1 MIKFNLKRLN
11 ILIFTIL
18 VFINPLHSAE
28 TNELLKVNWS
38 FKQLTGKFDRA
49 SLQRG
54 FQVYKEGWNEGLKTQ
69 NKELLE
75 NYINYLE
82 NVKNYSDHT
91 CTAYKND
98 LEQYFD
104 YLKNTQK
111 NLFDNEDF
119 VDYLFSLELAKSTI
133 NRKLTSV
140 NNFLLWS
147 SKLDKYKGKTFRK
160 SENLKTE
167 KKLPNILTSNY
178 INNLID
184 KLPTSTAKDVRNK
197 AIIEL
202 LYSSGLRVSELVNL
216 KINDVKN
223 DGSLRV
229 IGKGRKERI
238 LPMTD
243 QAYKIISL
251 WLKSNRAEFLKD
263 NDNQFIFLGVRG
275 QQITDREVR
284 RVVKLITGTFPH
296 NIRHSFATH
305 VLDGG
310 ADLRVVQELLGHS
323 DPGTTQIYTHISK
336 KKLQEKYKRTHPRG

>member
-1 MIKFNLKRLN
+1 M
-11 ILIFTIL
+11 
-18 VFINPLHSAE
+18 
-28 TNELLKVNWS
+28 
-38 FKQLTGKFDRA
+38 
-49 SLQRG
+49 
-54 FQVYKEGWNEGLKTQ
+54 KTQ

-91 CTAYKND
+91 TTAYKND

-275 QQITDREVR
+275 KQITDREVR
-284 RVVKLITGTFPH
+284 RVVNLITGTFPH
-296 NIRHSFATH
+296 NIRHTFATH

>member
-1 MIKFNLKRLN
+1 M
-11 ILIFTIL
+11 
-18 VFINPLHSAE
+18 
-28 TNELLKVNWS
+28 
-38 FKQLTGKFDRA
+38 
-49 SLQRG
+49 
-54 FQVYKEGWNEGLKTQ
+54 KTQ

-91 CTAYKND
+91 TTAYKND

-263 NDNQFIFLGVRG
+263 NDSQFLFLGVRG

-284 RVVKLITGTFPH
+284 RIVNLITGTFPH
-296 NIRHSFATH
+296 NIRHTFATH

>member
-1 MIKFNLKRLN
+1 MKI
-11 ILIFTIL
+11 
-18 VFINPLHSAE
+18 
-28 TNELLKVNWS
+28 
-38 FKQLTGKFDRA
+38 
-49 SLQRG
+49 
-54 FQVYKEGWNEGLKTQ
+54 Q
-69 NKELLE
+69 NRELLE

-91 CTAYKND
+91 TTAYKND

-229 IGKGRKERI
+229 IGKGRKERL

-243 QAYKIISL
+243 QAYNIISL

-275 QQITDREVR
+275 KQITDREVR
-284 RVVKLITGTFPH
+284 RVVNLITGTFPH
-296 NIRHSFATH
+296 NIRHTFATH

>member
-1 MIKFNLKRLN
+1 M
-11 ILIFTIL
+11 
-18 VFINPLHSAE
+18 
-28 TNELLKVNWS
+28 
-38 FKQLTGKFDRA
+38 
-49 SLQRG
+49 
-54 FQVYKEGWNEGLKTQ
+54 KTQ
-69 NKELLE
+69 NKELLDS
-75 NYINYLE
+75 YINFLK
-82 NVKNYSDHT
+82 NIKNYSEHT
-91 CTAYKND
+91 CKAYQSD
-98 LEQYFD
+98 LEQYFS
-104 YLKNTQK
+104 YLNETEKD
-111 NLFDNEDF
+111 LFDNEDF
-119 VDYLFSLELAKSTI
+119 VDYLFGHELAKSTI

-140 NNFLLWS
+140 NNFLSWS
-147 SKLDKYKGKTFRK
+147 SKLDHNRNKTFKK

-167 KKLPNILTSNY
+167 KKLPDILTSNY

-184 KLPTSTAKDVRNK
+184 NLPTSSPKEVRNK

-216 KINDVKN
+216 KIDDIKN
-223 DGSLRV
+223 DRSLRV
-229 IGKGRKERI
+229 VGKGRKERI

-243 QAYKIISL
+243 QAYDTISK
-251 WLKSNRAEFLKD
+251 WLKTSRAEFLK
-263 NDNQFIFLGVRG
+263 NNNNKFIFLGVRG

-296 NIRHSFATH
+296 NIRHTFATH

>member
-1 MIKFNLKRLN
+1 MKI
-11 ILIFTIL
+11 
-18 VFINPLHSAE
+18 
-28 TNELLKVNWS
+28 
-38 FKQLTGKFDRA
+38 
-49 SLQRG
+49 
-54 FQVYKEGWNEGLKTQ
+54 Q
-69 NKELLE
+69 NRELLE

-91 CTAYKND
+91 TTAYKND

-104 YLKNTQK
+104 YLKNTKK

-263 NDNQFIFLGVRG
+263 NDNQFLFLGVRG

-284 RVVKLITGTFPH
+284 RVVNLITGTFPH
-296 NIRHSFATH
+296 NIRHTFATH

>member
-1 MIKFNLKRLN
+1 MKI
-11 ILIFTIL
+11 
-18 VFINPLHSAE
+18 
-28 TNELLKVNWS
+28 
-38 FKQLTGKFDRA
+38 
-49 SLQRG
+49 
-54 FQVYKEGWNEGLKTQ
+54 Q
-69 NKELLE
+69 NRELLE

-91 CTAYKND
+91 CTAYKYD

-104 YLKNTQK
+104 YLKNTKK

-229 IGKGRKERI
+229 VGKGRKERI

-251 WLKSNRAEFLKD
+251 WLKSNRAEFLKS

-275 QQITDREVR
+275 QQITVREVR

-296 NIRHSFATH
+296 NIRHTFATH

>member
-1 MIKFNLKRLN
+1 M
-11 ILIFTIL
+11 
-18 VFINPLHSAE
+18 
-28 TNELLKVNWS
+28 
-38 FKQLTGKFDRA
+38 
-49 SLQRG
+49 
-54 FQVYKEGWNEGLKTQ
+54 KTQ

-75 NYINYLE
+75 DYINYLH

-98 LEQYFD
+98 LKQYFD
-104 YLKNTQK
+104 YLKNTK
-111 NLFDNEDF
+111 KDLFDNEDF
-119 VDYLFSLELAKSTI
+119 VDYLFSLELAKSSI

-147 SKLDKYKGKTFRK
+147 SKLDKYKNITFRK

-243 QAYKIISL
+243 QAYKIMSL
-251 WLKSNRAEFLKD
+251 WLKSNRKEFLKN
-263 NDNQFIFLGVRG
+263 NDNQFIFLGVSCLLY
-275 QQITDREVR
+275 TSD
-284 RVVKLITGTFPH
+284 
-296 NIRHSFATH
+296 A
-305 VLDGG
+305 
-310 ADLRVVQELLGHS
+310 AD
-323 DPGTTQIYTHISK
+323 DP
-336 KKLQEKYKRTHPRG
+336 

>member
-1 MIKFNLKRLN
+1 M
-11 ILIFTIL
+11 
-18 VFINPLHSAE
+18 
-28 TNELLKVNWS
+28 
-38 FKQLTGKFDRA
+38 
-49 SLQRG
+49 
-54 FQVYKEGWNEGLKTQ
+54 KTQ

-91 CTAYKND
+91 TTAYKND

-243 QAYKIISL
+243 QASKIISL

-284 RVVKLITGTFPH
+284 RVVNLITGTFPH
-296 NIRHSFATH
+296 NIRHTFATH

>member
-1 MIKFNLKRLN
+1 M
-11 ILIFTIL
+11 
-18 VFINPLHSAE
+18 
-28 TNELLKVNWS
+28 
-38 FKQLTGKFDRA
+38 
-49 SLQRG
+49 
-54 FQVYKEGWNEGLKTQ
+54 KTQ

-91 CTAYKND
+91 TTAYKND

-160 SENLKTE
+160 SANLKTE

-229 IGKGRKERI
+229 IGKGRKERL
-238 LPMTD
+238 LPMTN

-275 QQITDREVR
+275 KQITDREVR
-284 RVVKLITGTFPH
+284 RVVNLITGTFPH
-296 NIRHSFATH
+296 NIRHTFATH

>member
-1 MIKFNLKRLN
+1 M
-11 ILIFTIL
+11 
-18 VFINPLHSAE
+18 
-28 TNELLKVNWS
+28 
-38 FKQLTGKFDRA
+38 
-49 SLQRG
+49 
-54 FQVYKEGWNEGLKTQ
+54 KTQ

-75 NYINYLE
+75 NYISYLE

-104 YLKNTQK
+104 YLKNTTK

-119 VDYLFSLELAKSTI
+119 VDYLFSLGLAKSTI

-147 SKLDKYKGKTFRK
+147 SKLQEFKGNTFRK

-216 KINDVKN
+216 RINDVKN
-223 DGSLRV
+223 DRSLRV

-243 QAYKIISL
+243 QAYNTISQ
-251 WLKSNRAEFLKD
+251 WLKNDRAEFLKN
-263 NDNQFIFLGVRG
+263 NDNNFIFLGVRG
-275 QQITDREVR
+275 KQITDREVR

-296 NIRHSFATH
+296 NIRHTFATH

>member
-1 MIKFNLKRLN
+1 M
-11 ILIFTIL
+11 
-18 VFINPLHSAE
+18 
-28 TNELLKVNWS
+28 
-38 FKQLTGKFDRA
+38 
-49 SLQRG
+49 
-54 FQVYKEGWNEGLKTQ
+54 KTQ

-75 NYINYLE
+75 DYINYLH

-98 LEQYFD
+98 LIQYFD
-104 YLKNTQK
+104 YLKNTK
-111 NLFDNEDF
+111 KDLFDNEDF
-119 VDYLFSLELAKSTI
+119 VDYLFSLELAKSSI

-147 SKLDKYKGKTFRK
+147 SKLDKYKNKTFRK

-263 NDNQFIFLGVRG
+263 NDNQFLFLGVRG

-284 RVVKLITGTFPH
+284 RVVNLITGTFPH
-296 NIRHSFATH
+296 NIRHTFATH

>member
-1 MIKFNLKRLN
+1 M
-11 ILIFTIL
+11 
-18 VFINPLHSAE
+18 
-28 TNELLKVNWS
+28 
-38 FKQLTGKFDRA
+38 
-49 SLQRG
+49 
-54 FQVYKEGWNEGLKTQ
+54 KTQ

-75 NYINYLE
+75 NYINYLK
-82 NVKNYSDHT
+82 NIKNYSEHT
-91 CTAYKND
+91 CKAYKSD

-104 YLKNTQK
+104 YLKITKK
-111 NLFDNEDF
+111 NLFENKDF
-119 VDYLFSLELAKSTI
+119 VDYLFSHDLAKSTI

-147 SKLDKYKGKTFRK
+147 SKLNDYSGVTFKK

-167 KKLPNILTSNY
+167 KKLPDILTSNY
-178 INNLID
+178 LNKLID
-184 KLPTSTAKDVRNK
+184 DLPTSTPKDVRNK

-216 KINDVKN
+216 KVSDIKN
-223 DGSLRV
+223 DKSLRV

-243 QAYKIISL
+243 QAYNSISL
-251 WLKSNRAEFLKD
+251 WLKSHRSEFLKY
-263 NDNQFIFLGVRG
+263 NENQFIFLGVRG

-296 NIRHSFATH
+296 NIRHTFATH

>member
-1 MIKFNLKRLN
+1 MKI
-11 ILIFTIL
+11 
-18 VFINPLHSAE
+18 
-28 TNELLKVNWS
+28 
-38 FKQLTGKFDRA
+38 
-49 SLQRG
+49 
-54 FQVYKEGWNEGLKTQ
+54 Q
-69 NKELLE
+69 NRELLE

-104 YLKNTQK
+104 YLKNTKK

-119 VDYLFSLELAKSTI
+119 VDYLFRLGLAKSTI

-147 SKLDKYKGKTFRK
+147 SKLDKFKGNTFRK

-216 KINDVKN
+216 RINDVKN
-223 DGSLRV
+223 DRSLRV

-243 QAYKIISL
+243 QAYKIILL
-251 WLKSNRAEFLKD
+251 WLKSNRSEFLKN
-263 NDNQFIFLGVRG
+263 NDNQFIFL
-275 QQITDREVR
+275 
-284 RVVKLITGTFPH
+284 H
-296 NIRHSFATH
+296 
-305 VLDGG
+305 
-310 ADLRVVQELLGHS
+310 LR
-323 DPGTTQIYTHISK
+323 I
-336 KKLQEKYKRTHPRG
+336 

>member
-1 MIKFNLKRLN
+1 M
-11 ILIFTIL
+11 
-18 VFINPLHSAE
+18 
-28 TNELLKVNWS
+28 
-38 FKQLTGKFDRA
+38 
-49 SLQRG
+49 
-54 FQVYKEGWNEGLKTQ
+54 KTQ

-91 CTAYKND
+91 TTAYKKD

-147 SKLDKYKGKTFRK
+147 SKLDKYKGKTFKK

-229 IGKGRKERI
+229 IGKGRKERL

-243 QAYKIISL
+243 QAYKVISL

-275 QQITDREVR
+275 KQITDREVR
-284 RVVKLITGTFPH
+284 RVVNLITGTFPH
-296 NIRHSFATH
+296 NIRHTFATH

>member
-1 MIKFNLKRLN
+1 
-11 ILIFTIL
+11 
-18 VFINPLHSAE
+18 
-28 TNELLKVNWS
+28 
-38 FKQLTGKFDRA
+38 
-49 SLQRG
+49 
-54 FQVYKEGWNEGLKTQ
+54 LKTQ

-91 CTAYKND
+91 TTAYKND

-243 QAYKIISL
+243 QAYKIMTL
-251 WLKSNRAEFLKD
+251 WLKNNRREFLKK

-296 NIRHSFATH
+296 NIRHTFATH

>member
-1 MIKFNLKRLN
+1 M
-11 ILIFTIL
+11 
-18 VFINPLHSAE
+18 
-28 TNELLKVNWS
+28 
-38 FKQLTGKFDRA
+38 
-49 SLQRG
+49 
-54 FQVYKEGWNEGLKTQ
+54 KTQ

-91 CTAYKND
+91 TTAYKND

-167 KKLPNILTSNY
+167 KQLPNILTTNY

-275 QQITDREVR
+275 KQITDREVR
-284 RVVKLITGTFPH
+284 RVVNLITGTFPH
-296 NIRHSFATH
+296 NIRHTFATH

>member
-1 MIKFNLKRLN
+1 M
-11 ILIFTIL
+11 
-18 VFINPLHSAE
+18 
-28 TNELLKVNWS
+28 
-38 FKQLTGKFDRA
+38 
-49 SLQRG
+49 
-54 FQVYKEGWNEGLKTQ
+54 KTQ

-91 CTAYKND
+91 TTAYKND

-229 IGKGRKERI
+229 VGKGRKVRI

-275 QQITDREVR
+275 KQITDREVR
-284 RVVKLITGTFPH
+284 RVVNLITGTFPH
-296 NIRHSFATH
+296 NIRHTFATH

>member
-1 MIKFNLKRLN
+1 M
-11 ILIFTIL
+11 
-18 VFINPLHSAE
+18 
-28 TNELLKVNWS
+28 
-38 FKQLTGKFDRA
+38 
-49 SLQRG
+49 
-54 FQVYKEGWNEGLKTQ
+54 KTQ

-75 NYINYLE
+75 DYINYLQ

-91 CTAYKND
+91 TTAYKND

-216 KINDVKN
+216 KINDVKK

-229 IGKGRKERI
+229 IGKGRKERL

-275 QQITDREVR
+275 KQITDREVR
-284 RVVKLITGTFPH
+284 RVVNLITGTFPH
-296 NIRHSFATH
+296 NIRHTFATH

>member
-1 MIKFNLKRLN
+1 M
-11 ILIFTIL
+11 
-18 VFINPLHSAE
+18 
-28 TNELLKVNWS
+28 
-38 FKQLTGKFDRA
+38 
-49 SLQRG
+49 
-54 FQVYKEGWNEGLKTQ
+54 KTQ

-82 NVKNYSDHT
+82 NVKNYSGHT
-91 CTAYKND
+91 TTAYKND

-104 YLKNTQK
+104 YLKNTKK

-243 QAYKIISL
+243 QAYKTISL

-296 NIRHSFATH
+296 NIRHTFATH

>member
-1 MIKFNLKRLN
+1 M
-11 ILIFTIL
+11 
-18 VFINPLHSAE
+18 
-28 TNELLKVNWS
+28 
-38 FKQLTGKFDRA
+38 
-49 SLQRG
+49 
-54 FQVYKEGWNEGLKTQ
+54 KTQ

-75 NYINYLE
+75 DYINYLH

-98 LEQYFD
+98 LIQYFD
-104 YLKNTQK
+104 YLKNTK
-111 NLFDNEDF
+111 KDLFDNEDF
-119 VDYLFSLELAKSTI
+119 VDYLFSLELAKSSI

-147 SKLDKYKGKTFRK
+147 SKLDKYKNKTFRK

-243 QAYKIISL
+243 QAYKIMSL
-251 WLKSNRAEFLKD
+251 WLKSNRKEFIKN

-275 QQITDREVR
+275 QQITGREVR
-284 RVVKLITGTFPH
+284 RVVNLITGTFPH
-296 NIRHSFATH
+296 NIRHTFATH

>member
-1 MIKFNLKRLN
+1 M
-11 ILIFTIL
+11 
-18 VFINPLHSAE
+18 
-28 TNELLKVNWS
+28 
-38 FKQLTGKFDRA
+38 
-49 SLQRG
+49 
-54 FQVYKEGWNEGLKTQ
+54 KTQ

-91 CTAYKND
+91 TTAYKND

-147 SKLDKYKGKTFRK
+147 SKLEKYKGKTFRK

-229 IGKGRKERI
+229 IGKGRKERL

-275 QQITDREVR
+275 KQITDREVR
-284 RVVKLITGTFPH
+284 RVVNLITGTFPH
-296 NIRHSFATH
+296 NIRHTFATH

>member
-1 MIKFNLKRLN
+1 MKI
-11 ILIFTIL
+11 
-18 VFINPLHSAE
+18 
-28 TNELLKVNWS
+28 
-38 FKQLTGKFDRA
+38 
-49 SLQRG
+49 
-54 FQVYKEGWNEGLKTQ
+54 Q
-69 NKELLE
+69 NKELLD
-75 NYINYLE
+75 NYINYLQ
-82 NVKNYSDHT
+82 NVKNYSNHT

-98 LEQYFD
+98 LEQYFE
-104 YLKNTQK
+104 YLKNQEK
-111 NLFDNEDF
+111 NLFDNKDF
-119 VDYLFSLELAKSTI
+119 VDYLFGLELAKSTI

-140 NNFLLWS
+140 NNFLLWT
-147 SKLDKYKGKTFRK
+147 SKLDKYKGKTFTK

-167 KKLPNILTSNY
+167 KKLPDILTSNY

-184 KLPTSTAKDVRNK
+184 NLPISSAKEVRNK

-216 KINDVKN
+216 KVNDVKN
-223 DGSLRV
+223 DRSLRV

-251 WLKSNRAEFLKD
+251 WSKSNRAEFLK
-263 NDNQFIFLGVRG
+263 NNENQFLFLGVRG
-275 QQITDREVR
+275 KQITDREVR
-284 RVVKLITGTFPH
+284 RVVKQITGTFPH
-296 NIRHSFATH
+296 NIRHTFATH

>member
-1 MIKFNLKRLN
+1 M
-11 ILIFTIL
+11 
-18 VFINPLHSAE
+18 
-28 TNELLKVNWS
+28 
-38 FKQLTGKFDRA
+38 
-49 SLQRG
+49 
-54 FQVYKEGWNEGLKTQ
+54 KTQ

-91 CTAYKND
+91 TTAYKND

-229 IGKGRKERI
+229 IGKGRKERL

-243 QAYKIISL
+243 QAYNIISL

-275 QQITDREVR
+275 KQITDREVR
-284 RVVKLITGTFPH
+284 RVVNLITGTFPH
-296 NIRHSFATH
+296 NIRHTFATH

>member
-1 MIKFNLKRLN
+1 M
-11 ILIFTIL
+11 
-18 VFINPLHSAE
+18 
-28 TNELLKVNWS
+28 
-38 FKQLTGKFDRA
+38 
-49 SLQRG
+49 
-54 FQVYKEGWNEGLKTQ
+54 KTQ

-91 CTAYKND
+91 TTAYKND

-243 QAYKIISL
+243 QAYKIMTL
-251 WLKSNRAEFLKD
+251 WLKNNRREFLKK

>member
-1 MIKFNLKRLN
+1 M
-11 ILIFTIL
+11 
-18 VFINPLHSAE
+18 
-28 TNELLKVNWS
+28 
-38 FKQLTGKFDRA
+38 
-49 SLQRG
+49 
-54 FQVYKEGWNEGLKTQ
+54 KTQ

-98 LEQYFD
+98 LKQYFD
-104 YLKNTQK
+104 YLKNTKK

-275 QQITDREVR
+275 KQITDREVR
-284 RVVKLITGTFPH
+284 RVVNLITGTFPH
-296 NIRHSFATH
+296 NIRHTFATH